1 MKISAIILAAASFTG
16 LVSCE
21 STKETAG
28 HKPRPKLPGDEIDEK
43 SWNRPTRG
51 DDFASPM
58 GGMPM
63 SR

>member
-1 MKISAIILAAASFTG
+1 MKFSVFLLIAVAVAG

-21 STKETAG
+21 STEETARR
-28 HKPRPKLPGDEIDEK
+28 KARPKLPGDEIDEK
-43 SWNRPTRG
+43 SWNRPTRS
-51 DDFASPM
+51 DDFASPL